1 MKISDIK
8 YSLWAE
14 RIFCPMNLS
23 VDNRLELNVG
33 SLEQGLYILKISI
46 DEKIAP
52 LKFHKEN

>member
-1 MKISDIK
+1 
-8 YSLWAE
+8 
-14 RIFCPMNLS
+14 MNLS

-33 SLEQGLYILKISI
+33 SLEQGRYILKISI

>member
-1 MKISDIK
+1 
-8 YSLWAE
+8 
-14 RIFCPMNLS
+14 MNLS

-52 LKFHKEN
+52 LKFHKGN